1 MPASLTKSSVTAI
14 IALLIAV
21 LVAGVWLGGHPN
33 DLPAFAR
40 DALVADHQRQLIDQA
55 ADKIVHD
62 YYRKVPSSEL
72 ANASIAGMVADLHDR
87 FSQYLDPSTYK
98 SFMRSSSQQFSGVGM
113 TVDSVSRG
121 LRVVEVFDQ
130 SPAQRSGIM
139 PGDTVTAVDGKSIAH
154 LGENAATGLIK
165 GKPGTSV
172 RLSLLRGGRT
182 FTLTVSRA
190 TVSVPVVASR
200 LLTQNGS
207 KIGWVALQEFDSG
220 AHGQVREAIQR
231 MLKQGARGLLFDLR
245 DDGGGLVEEAQLV
258 ASIFLREG
266 SVIVTTRGRTQPT
279 ETLTA
284 TGEEISRQIP
294 VAVIVNHSSASAAE
308 IVTAALQDHRRAT
321 VIGTHTFGKGVFQ
334 EVTPLPNGGA
344 LKLTVGEYFTP
355 NGRNLG
361 GGGIKEGAGI
371 TPNVMVAAP
380 RVPGRDPALATA
392 LKVVAAKLH

>member
-1 MPASLTKSSVTAI
+1 MPANLSKSSVAAI
-14 IALLIAV
+14 VALLIAV

-33 DLPAFAR
+33 DLPSFAR
-40 DALVADHQRQLIDQA
+40 DVLVADHQRQLIDQA
-55 ADKIVHD
+55 AERIAHD

-72 ANASIAGMVADLHDR
+72 TNASIAGMVADLHDR
-87 FSQYLDPSTYK
+87 FSQYLDPRAYR

-130 SPAQRSGIM
+130 SPAQRAGIM
-139 PGDTVTAVDGKSIAH
+139 SGDTVTAVDGRSLAH
-154 LGENAATGLIK
+154 VGEDAATGLIK

-172 RLSLLRGGRT
+172 RLTLLRGKRT
-182 FTLTVSRA
+182 LTLTVARA

-200 LLTQNGS
+200 LLTQNAT
-207 KIGWVALQEFDSG
+207 KIGWVALQEFDAG
-220 AHGQVREAIQR
+220 AHGQVREAVQR
-231 MLKQGARGLLFDLR
+231 MLKQGAHGLLFDLR

-266 SVIVTTRGRTQPT
+266 SVVVTTRGRTQPT

-284 TGEEISRQIP
+284 TGDAISHQIP
-294 VAVIVNHSSASAAE
+294 VAVLVNHSTASAAE

-321 VIGTHTFGKGVFQ
+321 IVGTHTFGKGVFQ

-371 TPNVMVAAP
+371 APNVAVAAA
-380 RVPGRDPALATA
+380 RVPGSDPALAAA
-392 LKVVAAKLH
+392 LKVIAAKLH